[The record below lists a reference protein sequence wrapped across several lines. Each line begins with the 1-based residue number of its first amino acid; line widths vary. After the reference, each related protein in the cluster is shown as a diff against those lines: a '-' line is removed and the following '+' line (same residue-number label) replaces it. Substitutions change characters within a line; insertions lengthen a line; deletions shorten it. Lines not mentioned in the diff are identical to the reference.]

1 MIAQDTEE
9 VVPEA
14 VKTDS
19 EGWKSIQYAKLTP
32 VLIEAVKE
40 QQRVIEQQNER
51 LVQKEAQLNDLLHEL
66 HSVQVLLS
74 HRA

>member
-40 QQRVIEQQNER
+40 QQQVIEQQNER
-51 LVQKEAQLNDLLHEL
+51 LGQLDTLAKDLLDGIRVLEAL
-66 HSVQVLLS
+66 HM
-74 HRA
+74 R

>member
-40 QQRVIEQQNER
+40 QQQVIEQQNER
-51 LVQKEAQLNDLLHEL
+51 LGQLDALAIDLTERLRTL
-66 HSVQVLLS
+66 RRLRSPQ
-74 HRA
+74 

>member
-51 LVQKEAQLNDLLHEL
+51 LGQLDTLAKDLLDGIRVLEAL
-66 HSVQVLLS
+66 HM
-74 HRA
+74 R

>member
-40 QQRVIEQQNER
+40 QQQVIEQQNER
-51 LVQKEAQLNDLLHEL
+51 LGQLDTLAIDLTERLRTL
-66 HSVQVLLS
+66 RRLRSPQ
-74 HRA
+74 

>member
-40 QQRVIEQQNER
+40 QQQVIEQQNER
-51 LVQKEAQLNDLLHEL
+51 LGQLDTLAIGLTERL
-66 HSVQVLLS
+66 RTLRRLRSPQ
-74 HRA
+74 